1 MAAFPVRL
9 SAANDDEATIDP
21 FDALMG
27 YTLRALRMD
36 KGVAIEELAHR
47 VGMTPKILA
56 LYETGELRLNAERL
70 LGMAEALNTSVESF
84 YAAWNS

>member
-27 YTLRALRMD
+27 YTLTALRRE
-36 KGVAIEELAHR
+36 KGVAVAELAHR
-47 VGMTPKILA
+47 VGMTPQILA
-56 LYETGELRLNAERL
+56 LYERGELRLNAERL
-70 LGMAEALNTSVESF
+70 LAMAEALNTSVESF

>member
-27 YTLRALRMD
+27 YTLKALRID
-36 KGVAIEELAHR
+36 KAVTLDELAYR
-47 VGMTPKILA
+47 VGMTPQILS
-56 LYETGELRLNAERL
+56 LYEQGEFRLDAERL
-70 LGMAEALNTSVESF
+70 LALAAALETSVESF
-84 YAAWNS
+84 YAAWNT